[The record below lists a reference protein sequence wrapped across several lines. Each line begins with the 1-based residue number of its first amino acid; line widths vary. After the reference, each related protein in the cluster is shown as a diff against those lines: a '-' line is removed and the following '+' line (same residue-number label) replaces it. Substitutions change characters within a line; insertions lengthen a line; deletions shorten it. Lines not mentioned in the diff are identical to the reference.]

1 MATYAASI
9 PLHEHAKREYAAM
22 ARLSETSAEESKKA
36 GIRPEI
42 LEFVKYR
49 ASLLNGCS
57 YCIHLHAHDAREL
70 GVAEDRLV
78 AASSWEDSDL
88 FDDQERA
95 ALALTDAMTRQA
107 DGAGIDPA
115 AVTGAVDAF
124 GEAAASHLA
133 VAVTVINAWNR
144 VGVVGGL
151 QPDPAWGDA
160 PATS

>member
-9 PLHEHAKREYAAM
+9 PLADHATREFAAM
-22 ARLSETSAEESKKA
+22 SRLSEASATASKAA
-36 GIRPEI
+36 GIAPEI

-57 YCIHLHAHDAREL
+57 YCIHMHAHDARQL
-70 GVAEDRLV
+70 GVPEATLV
-78 AASSWEDSDL
+78 ALADWDDSDA
-88 FDDQERA
+88 FDAQERA
-95 ALALTDAMTRQA
+95 ALALTDAMTYQA
-107 DGAGIDPA
+107 REAGIDPA
-115 AVTGAVDAF
+115 ALTGAIDAF

-144 VGVVGGL
+144 VGVAAGM
-151 QPDPAWGDA
+151 QPEPAWGQA